1 MKYILLFIFIFSNF
15 LFASEIQITNLK
27 NKTPERVLYIG
38 NSYLY
43 YNDSLHNHVRRMLEE
58 AYDKEID
65 TGNYK
70 SVTISG
76 SRSWHHNIDYPIKY
90 KNLGAEKPFELVI
103 FQGGSGET
111 DTDSERKIFS
121 DTTKKI
127 IKTIHQSGA
136 EAALYMIHA
145 YIEPHESADPKMIEN
160 IKKMYIDAGNE
171 NNALVIPVGI
181 AFENAYK
188 QNPEIQLHKSFDG
201 SHPSL
206 LGTYLAACVVFSS
219 ITNETPLNIEY
230 NYFDK
235 IDDKDKK
242 FLQKIAHN
250 TVEDFF
256 QIKL

>member
-1 MKYILLFIFIFSNF
+1 MKYILLSIFIFSNF
-15 LFASEIQITNLK
+15 LSSSEVKITSLK
-27 NKTPERVLYIG
+27 NKNPERVLYIG

-58 AYDKEID
+58 AYANDIDK
-65 TGNYK
+65 GNYK
-70 SVTISG
+70 LVTISG
-76 SRSWHHNIDYPIKY
+76 SRSWHHNIDYPLNH
-90 KNLGAEKPFELVI
+90 KNLGAKQPFELVI

-111 DTDSERKIFS
+111 DTASERKIFA
-121 DTTKKI
+121 DTAKDVI
-127 IKTIHQSGA
+127 NAIHKSGA

-145 YIEPHESADPKMIEN
+145 YTEPHESANSQMIED
-160 IKKMYIDAGNE
+160 ITQMYINAGNE

-188 QNPEIQLHKSFDG
+188 HNPDIQLHKSFDG

-219 ITNETPLNIEY
+219 ITHETPLNIQY
-230 NYFDK
+230 NYFNK
-235 IDDKDKK
+235 ISDEDKK
-242 FLQKIAHN
+242 FLQRMAHQ

-256 QIKL
+256 KIEL

>member
-15 LFASEIQITNLK
+15 LFASQVQITNLK

-58 AYDKEID
+58 AYNKEID

-121 DTTKKI
+121 ETIKKV
-127 IKTIHQSGA
+127 IKVIHQSGA

-145 YIEPHESADPKMIEN
+145 YTEPHESADPKMIEN
-160 IKKMYIDAGNE
+160 IKKMYINAGNE
-171 NNALVIPVGI
+171 SNALVIPVGI

-219 ITNETPLNIEY
+219 ITHETPLNIQY
-230 NYFDK
+230 NYFNN
-235 IDDKDKK
+235 ISNEDKK
-242 FLQKIAHN
+242 FLQKIAHQ
-250 TVEDFF
+250 TVEEFF
-256 QIKL
+256 NIKL

>member
-76 SRSWHHNIDYPIKY
+76 SRSWHHNIDYSIKY

-111 DTDSERKIFS
+111 DTASERKIFS
-121 DTTKKI
+121 DTVKKV

-145 YIEPHESADPKMIEN
+145 YTEPHENADPKMIEN

-219 ITNETPLNIEY
+219 ITHETPLNIEY

-242 FLQKIAHN
+242 FLQKIAHK